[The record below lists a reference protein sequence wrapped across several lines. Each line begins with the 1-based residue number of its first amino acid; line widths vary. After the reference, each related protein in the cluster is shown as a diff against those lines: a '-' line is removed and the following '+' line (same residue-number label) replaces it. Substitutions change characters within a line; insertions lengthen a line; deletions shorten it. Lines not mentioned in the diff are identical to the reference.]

1 MRFPVAAGSSY
12 RDERRMMSEYKC
24 SGVKADWSSEKRGL
38 FYEPVSDEWAD
49 AWEVCEIASDG
60 TELWVANF
68 ETRELAEE
76 YRKFKSANYVRYS
89 ENEPPCCRCLE
100 LLKTL
105 KVIMDWQCNK
115 MCTVPRDECDQERC
129 NDEHN
134 FDFTNARQL
143 IADYEKRE

>member
-76 YRKFKSANYVRYS
+76 YIKFKSANNTVT
-89 ENEPPCCRCLE
+89 EPTCFQCLE
-100 LLKTL
+100 LIKTL

-115 MCTVPRDECDQERC
+115 MCTAQNDECNEERC
-129 NDEHN
+129 KDVHN

-143 IADYEKRE
+143 IADYEKME